1 MKADE
6 IVEIE
11 EEIDNDRLVSF
22 QAISEDTVDIE
33 KLEEQAE
40 LLEEKVETLEDE
52 EFEKLKDLYK
62 KDTGKRPIYAR
73 KNTKDFSQ
81 WLDKLVKESQ
91 ELVEQ
96 IREEEEE

>member
-62 KDTGKRPIYAR
+62 KDTKRHWKKTNLR
-73 KNTKDFSQ
+73 Q
-81 WLDKLVKESQ
+81 KEY
-91 ELVEQ
+91 
-96 IREEEEE
+96 